1 MERSFEHLSRM
12 NLISFFESSFS
23 LKRNEESHYASFK
36 GPALTLHKFLSFLSC
51 GCSSCSG
58 LPSSLH
64 NTGSSFS
71 RKKDGFKTNKHFNS
85 SKVMTFDKHNMFKPL
100 NSKEIDSNRAINT
113 LIFPPFCLSSNAFA
127 QNSECLIRD
136 KSRFKRRKKY
146 ELSVAL
152 ILGKSPHSLLPHY
165 PLGCRHKEIGFS
177 CCT

>member
-36 GPALTLHKFLSFLSC
+36 GPALTLQKFLSFLSC
-51 GCSSCSG
+51 GSSSCSG
-58 LPSSLH
+58 LHSSLH
-64 NTGSSFS
+64 KIGASFS
-71 RKKDGFKTNKHFNS
+71 LKNESWRSNKYS
-85 SKVMTFDKHNMFKPL
+85 KLSKVTYFSKHNMFKPL

-136 KSRFKRRKKY
+136 RSRFKRRKKY

-165 PLGCRHKEIGFS
+165 PL
-177 CCT
+177 